1 MLIMGFPHGSVVKN
15 LPANEG
21 DVSSIPGL
29 EDSLEEELA
38 THTSVLAWRI
48 PMDRGVWEATV
59 QEVAELDRTE

>member
-15 LPANEG
+15 LLANEG

-38 THTSVLAWRI
+38 THSCPFLENSMGRRDWWAIVHAFAK
-48 PMDRGVWEATV
+48 DGH
-59 QEVAELDRTE
+59 D